1 MTYEKLTTVITQ
13 NVKLFFYE
21 CILQLFPPLYDMW
34 ISTFFKDERNIEYY
48 NKFII
53 FVKIE

>member
-21 CILQLFPPLYDMW
+21 GILQLFPPLYDMW